1 MTSWFDE
8 LPEVITR
15 ADFGAL
21 VGRPPRSIEL
31 MGYRG
36 LVADPAYRNRNKLV
50 WNEEAALGWF
60 RSLHNHAVIVP
71 ANEQAV
77 QDLAAHNA
85 YICPLDS
92 KHVALAR
99 PRILVMY
106 QRGGTGTVFGVDAVE
121 TLNQEIDG
129 TRSPSPRTRQIL
141 RDGEPL
147 DREPFPRR
155 WTVFHLREAGT
166 IGRITPAIQQGR
178 YLRVDDV
185 LDAMTSDHLSVPT
198 LDEAFPSR
206 K

>member
-1 MTSWFDE
+1 MTTWFDE
-8 LPEVITR
+8 LPEVLTR

-50 WNEEAALGWF
+50 WDEETAIGWF

-71 ANEQAV
+71 ANEQAML
-77 QDLAAHNA
+77 DLAAHRA

-106 QRGGTGTVFGVDAVE
+106 QRGGAGTVFGVDAVE
-121 TLNQEIDG
+121 TINQEIDG
-129 TRSPSPRTRQIL
+129 TRSASPQTRQIL

-147 DREPFPRR
+147 DRYAHR
-155 WTVFHLREAGT
+155 WTVFHLSEAGA
-166 IGRITPAIQQGR
+166 IGTITPAIQQGR

-185 LDAMTSDHLSVPT
+185 LDALTSGHLSVPT